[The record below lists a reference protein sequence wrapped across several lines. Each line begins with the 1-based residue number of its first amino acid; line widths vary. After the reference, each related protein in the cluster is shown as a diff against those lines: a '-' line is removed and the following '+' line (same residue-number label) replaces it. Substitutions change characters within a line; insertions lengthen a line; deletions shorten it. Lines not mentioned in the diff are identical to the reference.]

1 MIATIVAQPKVMG
14 PWYVRESF
22 VGDYS
27 IGQRGAMLVA
37 VGLAARE
44 LGGFG
49 RIKSDVVN
57 NGEADETF
65 PTKMLPERL
74 HKVYAGIGNGSRH
87 AETKG
92 ALMPAQTAEVDTLAR
107 VMGQTMLVPLSTRKS
122 ASAGKQRTKIIR
134 NDLASVMAEA
144 FFFPLTGYFHASMQS
159 RYVRS
164 LDYPSFGF
172 CLQGSLFSVSSASL
186 FSFHCNSTSK
196 EHF

>member
-37 VGLAARE
+37 VGLAARQ
-44 LGGFG
+44 LVGFG
-49 RIKSDVVN
+49 RVKSDVVN
-57 NGEADETF
+57 GEANENF

-74 HKVYAGIGNGSRH
+74 HKVYVGIGKGSSGLK
-87 AETKG
+87 TKG

-107 VMGQTMLVPLSTRKS
+107 VMEQTMLVPLSTRKS

-159 RYVRS
+159 RYVRVS
-164 LDYPSFGF
+164 SSIPPTSSCQVY
-172 CLQGSLFSVSSASL
+172 LFSISFLSL
-186 FSFHCNSTSK
+186 
-196 EHF
+196 